1 MLCAAS
7 FRSSVHSPPA
17 VLINL
22 RSVQTITFP
31 SEPKKT
37 LSFRKWPTSGRD
49 YDPAPAKRWAD
60 CCQEKQHRYRI
71 YYRRLFSQPSPK
83 SGPDCDPLPEKRLA
97 ECSCPKGPI
106 QHLSKKT
113 LVPTYLYSTK
123 AVQGAGSEPVPTLEP
138 DLCISTA
145 KEMLP
150 GQEDWFQSGTDIKL
164 KIYSHHRLRAGLS
177 RPRTK

>member
-1 MLCAAS
+1 MQPAS
-7 FRSSVHSPPA
+7 AVQSIHPLQYWSTWEVSKLSLSPVSQRRHS
-17 VLINL
+17 L
-22 RSVQTITFP
+22 
-31 SEPKKT
+31 
-37 LSFRKWPTSGRD
+37 FRKWPTSGRD
-49 YDPAPAKRWAD
+49 YDPAPAKSWAD

-71 YYRRLFSQPSPK
+71 YNRRLFSQPSPK

-150 GQEDWFQSGTDIKL
+150 GQEDWFQSGTNIL
-164 KIYSHHRLRAGLS
+164 PMS
-177 RPRTK
+177 TKDLLTS

>member
-1 MLCAAS
+1 MS
-7 FRSSVHSPPA
+7 QRRHS
-17 VLINL
+17 L
-22 RSVQTITFP
+22 
-31 SEPKKT
+31 
-37 LSFRKWPTSGRD
+37 FRKWPTSGRD
-49 YDPAPAKRWAD
+49 YDPAPAKSWAD

-71 YYRRLFSQPSPK
+71 YNRRLFSQPSPK

-145 KEMLP
+145 KECFP
-150 GQEDWFQSGTDIKL
+150 VRRTDSRVAPTFYQCRL